1 MKRFLIL
8 NFTDSFNLLVETMIK
23 EKGYLQVEN
32 PYTGF
37 DAEQSFILLV
47 DTLDKKY
54 CWSASD
60 SNLINNY
67 FLSNFENVN
76 KLSGGNYLILEDI
89 IRYASELDDDKEKD
103 YSDDI
108 YLRNKS
114 GEGRD

>member
-8 NFTDSFNLLVETMIK
+8 NFTNSFNLLVETMIK

-32 PYTGF
+32 PYLGG
-37 DAEQSFILLV
+37 DNDIIII
-47 DTLDKKY
+47 DTLDE
-54 CWSASD
+54 CWCYGENGST
-60 SNLINNY
+60 LVNNY
-67 FLSNFENVN
+67 FLSKFENVN
-76 KLSGGNYLILEDI
+76 KLSGGDYITLENI
-89 IRYASELDDDKEKD
+89 IRYASKLDDCSDD

>member
-32 PYTGF
+32 PYT
-37 DAEQSFILLV
+37 DMDNDNDVIII
-47 DTLDKKY
+47 DTLDE
-54 CWSASD
+54 CWCYGDNGSTLL
-60 SNLINNY
+60 SNH
-67 FLSNFENVN
+67 FLSKFENVN
-76 KLSGGNYLILEDI
+76 KLSGGDYISLQNI
-89 IRYASELDDDKEKD
+89 IRYASKSDD

-114 GEGRD
+114 GEDRD